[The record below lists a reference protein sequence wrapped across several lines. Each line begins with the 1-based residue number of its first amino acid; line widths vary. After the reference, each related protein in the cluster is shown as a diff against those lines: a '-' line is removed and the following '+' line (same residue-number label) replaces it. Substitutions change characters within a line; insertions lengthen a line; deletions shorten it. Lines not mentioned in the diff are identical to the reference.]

1 MASPTDIQ
9 ESAQAL
15 FCALANK
22 HGATNIDATFNK
34 ETYPTYLDFKKA
46 WNKKNKSVTIEKA
59 FQTHVKSGK
68 ASFDE
73 IEEFLHGTKEKSK
86 SKKND
91 WYYSSLQISKQLI
104 KDIASISNKFNYVKS
119 GDWSNIFW
127 RHGDKEVMENIAK
140 LYKKANDYQKLLVVS
155 GSKADR
161 PFDNINKW
169 STADIYFASE
179 TAKREIEDLVKE
191 KKLDFTKLNSFVS
204 KTITEG
210 SLLPLSLKKQPNSV
224 TIKKVNFNRPQE
236 QKDIDKLE
244 YSGTE
249 DWKKFD
255 PKKDDINKYKRTLIL
270 FMSKDKKLTLQLRHD
285 ASTEIF
291 KGVVVIPGS
300 GAFEGSIS
308 AGGIRDMI
316 KTVDANFA
324 KKWYDTYDNVNI
336 KFRERKSFLD
346 KELKTKDRARYD
358 EEREMASALVTNEVN
373 PLLLDWLKK
382 DQKRSDLFVRAIYT
396 YATAR
401 STNSSKYVIAK

>member
-22 HGATNIDATFNK
+22 HGVSNIDKTFNK
-34 ETYPTYLDFKKA
+34 DAYPTYLDFKEF
-46 WNKKNKSVTIEKA
+46 WNKKYKSITIEKA
-59 FQTHVKSGK
+59 FETHVKSGK
-68 ASFDE
+68 ASFQE

-86 SKKND
+86 SKKNE
-91 WYYSSLQISKQLI
+91 WYYSSLQIAKQLI
-104 KDIASISNKFNYVKS
+104 KEIDSISHKFSYVKA

-140 LYKKANDYQKLLVVS
+140 LYKKANDYQKLLVVT

-179 TAKREIEDLVKE
+179 TAKKEIEDLVKE
-191 KKLDFTKLNSFVS
+191 KKVDFTKLNSFVS

-210 SLLPLSLKKQPNSV
+210 TLLPLSLKKQPNSV

-244 YSGTE
+244 YGGTE

-291 KGVVVIPGS
+291 KGVVAIPGS
-300 GAFEGSIS
+300 GAFEGSVS
-308 AGGIRDMI
+308 AGGIRDML
-316 KTVDANFA
+316 KTVDPAFA
-324 KKWYDTYDNVNI
+324 STWYKTYDEANI
-336 KFRERKSFLD
+336 KFRERKEFLD
-346 KELKTKDRARYD
+346 KELKSKDRKRYD
-358 EEREMASALVTNEVN
+358 EERERASALVTNEIN
-373 PLLLDWLKK
+373 PLMLNWLNKNSK
-382 DQKRSDLFVRAIYT
+382 NADMFVRSIYT

-401 STNSSKYVIAK
+401 SGNSAKYVIAK

>member
-22 HGATNIDATFNK
+22 HGVSNIDKTFNK
-34 ETYPTYLDFKKA
+34 ESYPTYLDFKEF
-46 WNKKNKSVTIEKA
+46 WNKKYKSITIEKA
-59 FQTHVKSGK
+59 FATHVKSGK
-68 ASFDE
+68 ASLQE
-73 IEEFLHGTKEKSK
+73 IEDLLHGMKESSK

-91 WYYSSLQISKQLI
+91 WYYSSLQIAKQLI
-104 KDIASISNKFNYVKS
+104 KEIDSISNKFNYVKS

-127 RHGDKEVMENIAK
+127 RHGDSEVMENIAK

-155 GSKADR
+155 GSQADR

-179 TAKREIEDLVKE
+179 TAKKQIEEMVKE

-204 KTITEG
+204 KTISEG
-210 SLLPLSLKKQPNSV
+210 TLLPLSLKKQPNEV

-236 QKDIDKLE
+236 QKNTDKLE

-249 DWKKFD
+249 DWKVFN
-255 PKKDDINKYKRTLIL
+255 PEKDDINKYKRTLIL
-270 FMSKDKKLTLQLRHD
+270 YMSKDKKMTLQLRHD

-291 KGVVVIPGS
+291 KGVVAIPGS

-308 AGGIRDMI
+308 AGGIRDML
-316 KTVDANFA
+316 KTVDTNFA
-324 KKWYDTYDNVNI
+324 KKWYDTYDSANI

-346 KELKTKDRARYD
+346 KELKAKDRKRYE
-358 EEREMASALVTNEVN
+358 EEREKASALVTNEIN
-373 PLLLDWLKK
+373 PLIIQWLNKN
-382 DQKRSDLFVRAIYT
+382 SENADLFVRAIYT

-401 STNSSKYVIAK
+401 SGNSAKYVIAK